1 MAKIKFSKFQLL
13 KDVDDRGERILP
25 PKKDD
30 FNGLEDL
37 EKYVEEKNYYDIKII
52 REEDYVWFVFDYGN
66 PEPRDP
72 ILIDINTGE
81 KTENQRTLFQTELLQ
96 QFFALYFYSTG
107 ELYLS
112 NSQKKNFF
120 ICFLKNKLSIDFF
133 VKQYFKDIDE
143 FYNIISEV
151 KSISFTNAN
160 DLFGANSSKRQAL
173 VDLTGIDAPKCFT
186 IKADYGGRFVSGI
199 KSFITSLT
207 EERRDC
213 KLENLTI
220 RGRDE
225 SGMELIYN
233 IDTFCEKI
241 EFDCKKDNETKK
253 YNSDL
258 ILEELLRKIL
268 K

>member
-120 ICFLKNKLSIDFF
+120 ICFLK
-133 VKQYFKDIDE
+133 
-143 FYNIISEV
+143 
-151 KSISFTNAN
+151 TNY
-160 DLFGANSSKRQAL
+160 R
-173 VDLTGIDAPKCFT
+173 
-186 IKADYGGRFVSGI
+186 
-199 KSFITSLT
+199 
-207 EERRDC
+207 
-213 KLENLTI
+213 
-220 RGRDE
+220 
-225 SGMELIYN
+225 LI
-233 IDTFCEKI
+233 F
-241 EFDCKKDNETKK
+241 
-253 YNSDL
+253 L
-258 ILEELLRKIL
+258 
-268 K
+268 